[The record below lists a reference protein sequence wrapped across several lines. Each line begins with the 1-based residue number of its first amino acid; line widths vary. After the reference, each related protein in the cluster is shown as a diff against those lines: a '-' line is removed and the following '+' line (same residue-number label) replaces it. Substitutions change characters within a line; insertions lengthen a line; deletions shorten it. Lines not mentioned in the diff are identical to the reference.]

1 MAFSRRSAA
10 LVAMAVLL
18 PMIALV
24 ARERVVSAMP
34 QSNALYA
41 AIGMPVNLDRLVIGP
56 VQATLKIENDLRT
69 LLVESEIANPRGTA
83 HPLPPLRVSIRD
95 SGGATL
101 YTWTTTPP
109 AKSVPPGGRVPVRA
123 RLTAPPQGQ
132 DVVIEFVRSP
142 A

>member
-10 LVAMAVLL
+10 LVAMAALT
-18 PMIALV
+18 PMIALA
-24 ARERVVSAMP
+24 ARERVVSFMP

-69 LLVESEIANPRGTA
+69 LLVESEIANPRGAA
-83 HPLPPLRVSIRD
+83 HTLPPLRLSIRD

-123 RLTAPPQGQ
+123 RLTAPPPGQ